1 MVLWSGILVCTE
13 FKCIVK
19 FLFDILLYC
28 GLRRH
33 PVGWVDSRF
42 LSWLWRRSVTR
53 LHCVFC
59 VVSSTNCISIS
70 HYMVW
75 ALLNKEFDRIWN
87 EGLWQHFRKGAEQN
101 HPPPRQRFTACP
113 HDSSGWYSTVSDS
126 VPDNKLLLGQDSLR
140 YSTVSASNHRS
151 TILHAHV
158 NFPWAGSTVSEPQLL
173 SLGLYVWVDTYSR
186 LL

>member
-101 HPPPRQRFTACP
+101 HPPPP
-113 HDSSGWYSTVSDS
+113 
-126 VPDNKLLLGQDSLR
+126 
-140 YSTVSASNHRS
+140 VSALRRVHMTAQGGTAQCRTQCRITNCYWARILFDILRFPLLIIVPQSSMLMS
-151 TILHAHV
+151 TSPEQAAQYQ
-158 NFPWAGSTVSEPQLL
+158 NL
-173 SLGLYVWVDTYSR
+173 SY
-186 LL
+186 